1 MLRLSKLTDYGTVIM
16 THLARN
22 RGRIYSAAEVAAAIG
37 VAVPTASK
45 ILKTLARHHLLQSL
59 RGVNGGYLLAR
70 PPEQISLAQVI
81 DAMEGPAGMTECSVG
96 AGLCAQE
103 GLCAIRAN
111 WQSINRVIFRALNS
125 VTLAEMA
132 QPVFH
137 PVDIGALHA
146 PRRAHAPQAD
156 IS

>member
-22 RGRIYSAAEVAAAIG
+22 PGRIYSAAEVAAAIG

-45 ILKTLARHHLLQSL
+45 ILKTLARHNLLQSL
-59 RGVNGGYLLAR
+59 RGANGGYLLAR
-70 PPEQISLAQVI
+70 SPEQISIAQVI
-81 DAMEGPAGMTECSVG
+81 DAMEGPAGMTECSVA

-111 WQSINRVIFRALNS
+111 WQSINRVIFSALNG
-125 VTLAEMA
+125 VTLADMA
-132 QPVFH
+132 QPVLH

-146 PRRAHAPQAD
+146 RRTNGPQAD
-156 IS
+156 IL